1 MRNTK
6 LALKTTSFAFRIDFT
21 SGRGIIVL
29 RMRPKGSFE
38 KNLLKEES

>member
-21 SGRGIIVL
+21 GGSGIIVL
-29 RMRPKGSFE
+29 RMRPKGLFG
-38 KNLLKEES
+38 KNLHKEES

>member
-21 SGRGIIVL
+21 GGSGIIVL
-29 RMRPKGSFE
+29 RMRPKGLFE
-38 KNLLKEES
+38 KNLHKEES